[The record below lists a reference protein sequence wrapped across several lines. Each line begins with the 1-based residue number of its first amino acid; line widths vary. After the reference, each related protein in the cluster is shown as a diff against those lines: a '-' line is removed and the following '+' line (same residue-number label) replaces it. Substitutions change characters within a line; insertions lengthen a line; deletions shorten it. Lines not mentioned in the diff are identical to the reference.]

1 MRVTSLGPASVF
13 NCCFDISSARHIC
26 LALAKSRSVSRN
38 NLARSVESLMPM
50 TIRSRIKL
58 SRNSLYS
65 QVEPLF
71 KQLNMLKI
79 ADQLR
84 LQELKFYFK
93 YIHKNL
99 PAYLLDWEF
108 ISNVNIHF
116 HDARTSSKIH
126 TVRAKHEFAKKCL
139 KYNLSHIINDTPAIV
154 VEKIHTHSLRGFA
167 TYAKQFLI
175 VLYKI
180 VIRAINIIIRIFF
193 LMDGNHNFYFLVH
206 SLVFIFFFI

>member
-1 MRVTSLGPASVF
+1 MHPVIIP
-13 NCCFDISSARHIC
+13 HIHYC
-26 LALAKSRSVSRN
+26 IMAWGYKG
-38 NLARSVESLMPM
+38 
-50 TIRSRIKL
+50 IRLLKIQKKVVRIITL
-58 SRNSLYS
+58 SGYS
-65 QVEPLF
+65 THSEPLF

-116 HDARTSSKIH
+116 HDTRTSSKIH

-139 KYNLSHIINDTPAIV
+139 KYNLSHYYKRYPCNSGRKDTHTQPTRFRNICKTIPHT
-154 VEKIHTHSLRGFA
+154 KIYRYMCYTKLLFVQS
-167 TYAKQFLI
+167 I
-175 VLYKI
+175 
-180 VIRAINIIIRIFF
+180 
-193 LMDGNHNFYFLVH
+193 
-206 SLVFIFFFI
+206 

>member
-1 MRVTSLGPASVF
+1 MIFHVPNKDIQYLTLKIDNVIIEKVDEFSFLGLTVDT
-13 NCCFDISSARHIC
+13 NLNWKRHSEKIC
-26 LALAKSRSVSRN
+26 NKCTK
-38 NLARSVESLMPM
+38 M
-50 TIRSRIKL
+50 IGI
-58 SRNSLYS
+58 
-65 QVEPLF
+65 
-71 KQLNMLKI
+71 LNMLKI

-116 HDARTSSKIH
+116 HDTRTSSKIH

-154 VEKIHTHSLRGFA
+154 VEKIHTPSLRGFA

-175 VLYKI
+175 QKYTDTC
-180 VIRAINIIIRIFF
+180 AIQNCYSCNQY
-193 LMDGNHNFYFLVH
+193 NH
-206 SLVFIFFFI
+206 